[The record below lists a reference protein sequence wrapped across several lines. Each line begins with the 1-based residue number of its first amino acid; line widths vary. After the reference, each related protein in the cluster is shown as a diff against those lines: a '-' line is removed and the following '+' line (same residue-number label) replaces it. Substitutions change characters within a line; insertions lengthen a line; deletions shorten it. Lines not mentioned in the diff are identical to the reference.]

1 MKIKF
6 YFTTTVFM
14 IVAFLQQTI
23 AQNNLPDSVY
33 TVESFGTGATKVA
46 LPAGRTTY
54 SFNGTSS
61 LNDGDYMLYKFTNG
75 RPEWFNTT
83 DHTGNTNGRCMV
95 INAGMAPSEFYR
107 DTVSGITGGVIYSMY
122 LYIMNVNT
130 LGTCGSSAILPKLQ
144 LIVESFN
151 QTNGSFSPI
160 TTITTPFIPQ
170 TASATW
176 MPVGGS
182 FLVPAGVTSLR
193 LRILNN
199 STGGCGNDLA
209 IDDITFARAA
219 NIPTLPVTGLQANA
233 QRSGDNVSVQ
243 WQTLSESNTRKFIVE
258 KSVDAINWTAFDS
271 VAAAGYSQGLRMYS
285 ITDTKP
291 STVTYYR
298 IKQTDYDSHFAYSNS
313 VRMFMNVKGIIASTF
328 PNPFISQV
336 QIDINSESAQATS
349 ISVNDISGRRIFQ
362 QAWSIN
368 KGTNSIVLTQ
378 VQKLIPGMYILTIN
392 DADGV
397 NLYKTK
403 IIKN

>member
-6 YFTTTVFM
+6 YFATTILM
-14 IVAFLQQTI
+14 LVAFLQQAT

-33 TVESFGTGATKVA
+33 TVETFGAGGAKAA

-54 SFNGTSS
+54 SYNGTSS
-61 LNDGDYMLYKFTNG
+61 LNDGDYMLYKLTNG
-75 RPEWFNTT
+75 RPEWFSSS

-95 INAGMAPSEFYR
+95 INAGMTPSEFYR
-107 DTVSGITGGVIYSMY
+107 DTIPGITGGVIYSMY

-144 LIVESFN
+144 MIVESYN

-170 TASATW
+170 SATAAW
-176 MPVGGS
+176 VPVGGS

-219 NIPTLPVTGLQANA
+219 NIPTLPVTGLQAFA
-233 QRSGDNVSVQ
+233 QRSGDNVAVQ
-243 WQTLSESNTRKFIVE
+243 WQTLSESNTRNFIIE
-258 KSVDAINWTAFDS
+258 KSADASKWVAFDS
-271 VAAAGYSQGLRMYS
+271 IAAAGYSQGLRTYS

-291 STVTYYR
+291 GTITYYR
-298 IKQTDYDSHFAYSNS
+298 IKQTDYDSHFAYSNT
-313 VRMFMNVKGIIASTF
+313 VRMFLNVKGIVASTF
-328 PNPFISQV
+328 PNPFVSQV
-336 QIDINSESAQATS
+336 QLDINSEAAQTTS
-349 ISVNDISGRRIFQ
+349 IAITDISGRRVFQ
-362 QAWSIN
+362 QAWAIN

-378 VQKLIPGMYILTIN
+378 VQKLTPGMYILTIN